1 MKVCMVS
8 LTMVNSF
15 KRFFRNIDLNLHA
28 HSGLT
33 ALRMIQFF
41 FLNNTLKFIFNYSI
55 FLKTLSV

>member
-41 FLNNTLKFIFNYSI
+41 FLIIHLSL
-55 FLKTLSV
+55 FLIIQFF